1 MARTMVTRLVLVV
14 FCVACLLGAR
24 GVAQQALPAQ
34 LTDREFW
41 DLVTSL
47 SEADGFFEDENY
59 VSNELGYQ

>member
-1 MARTMVTRLVLVV
+1 MLTRPLLVV

-24 GVAQQALPAQ
+24 GGAQQALPAQ

-47 SEADGFFEDENY
+47 SEPDGFFEDENY
-59 VSNELGYQ
+59 VSNELATSGL